1 MDFFTTMDIASSGL
15 SAQRKNMNTISMNL
29 ANMQTTRTQD
39 GGPYQRK
46 EVVYK
51 SAPVQSPFDQV
62 MTSEMQREV
71 KGVKVARIQEDDRA
85 FKNVYDPGHPDA
97 NEEGYVKYPDINAVE
112 EMANMLTATRT
123 YEANLSTISSVKQM
137 INQAVQIGR

>member
-1 MDFFTTMDIASSGL
+1 MDFFTAMDIASSGL

-46 EVVYK
+46 EVLFR

-62 MTSEMQREV
+62 MSSEMQREV

>member
-1 MDFFTTMDIASSGL
+1 MNFLNAMDIASSGL
-15 SAQRKNMNTISMNL
+15 SAQRTNMNTISMNL
-29 ANMQTTRTQD
+29 ANVQTTRTQD

-46 EVVYK
+46 EVLFEA
-51 SAPVQSPFDQV
+51 APVKHPFDKV

-71 KGVKVARIQEDDRA
+71 KGVKVSRIQEDDRA
-85 FKNVYDPGHPDA
+85 FKDVYDPGHPDA
-97 NEEGYVKYPDINAVE
+97 NDKGYVKYPDINVVE
-112 EMANMLTATRT
+112 EMANMMTATRA